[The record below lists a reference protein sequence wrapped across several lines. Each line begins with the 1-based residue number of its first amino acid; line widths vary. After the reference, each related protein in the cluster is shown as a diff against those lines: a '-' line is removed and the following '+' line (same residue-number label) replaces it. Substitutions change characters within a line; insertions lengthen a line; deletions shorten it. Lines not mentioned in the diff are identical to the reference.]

1 MKSRNY
7 LVVFL
12 MIFISILLSS
22 KIYGLSKTE
31 AYQTKKEDAAK
42 DDSLKFKNSHL
53 NIDENT
59 YLVMKDS
66 VYGQCPCG
74 HPTVTPDV
82 ECTVPGC
89 PYSKRDD

>member
-1 MKSRNY
+1 MKMGNY
-7 LVVFL
+7 LKIFS
-12 MIFISILLSS
+12 MIFISSLVASTT
-22 KIYGLSKTE
+22 YGLDKAQIS
-31 AYQTKKEDAAK
+31 QTQEKDLSK
-42 DDSLKFKNSHL
+42 DDSVDLKNYHLDDNS
-53 NIDENT
+53 
-59 YLVMKDS
+59 YYAVKDS

>member
-1 MKSRNY
+1 MKMGSY
-7 LVVFL
+7 IKIFL
-12 MIFISILLSS
+12 MIFISSLLAGN
-22 KIYGLSKTE
+22 IYGLDKAQISESQEK
-31 AYQTKKEDAAK
+31 DVSK
-42 DDSLKFKNSHL
+42 DDSVNLKNSHL
-53 NIDENT
+53 DDKS
-59 YLVMKDS
+59 YYVLKDS